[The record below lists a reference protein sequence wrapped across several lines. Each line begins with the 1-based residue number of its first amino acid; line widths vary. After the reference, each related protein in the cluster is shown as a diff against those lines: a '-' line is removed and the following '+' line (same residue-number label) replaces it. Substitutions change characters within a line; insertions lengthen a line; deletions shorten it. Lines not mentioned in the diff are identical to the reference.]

1 VFLCGQNTINLTFL
15 RRIIMYKKLMSLA
28 SIVNML
34 NLEVWKSYSI
44 HSAGKASLFRD
55 FVLVGFLLVA
65 SFLLTAMPA
74 AYAEDMYALEV
85 GVGMTVTIDDDD
97 DVLRLSSYTYEL
109 WLKDLEGPTGS
120 WRRVFH
126 KGLNNVN
133 TGRGP
138 LLSLRPDDPGLH
150 FAQSTGSGQETANVT
165 EGVPLNEWI
174 HIALVLTALD
184 GEQIIYMDGVEVVRN
199 DVSNLTDATQEPVL
213 QIAAANAASVV
224 VDDFRIWN
232 YIRTQEEIQADMNQ
246 EVTGVEEGLVGY
258 WRFNEGEG
266 TTAYDLSPYEN
277 HGTITDA
284 IWIKDAAPISAGK
297 PKVVASRPDPADGTL
312 MEDTWANLSWSPG
325 GSALSHDVYIGD
337 NFDDVDSGAEG
348 TFVGNQD
355 GTFIV
360 VGFPGFPFP
369 DGLVP
374 GTTYYWRIDE
384 VNDAEPNSPWK
395 GPVWSFSIPP
405 KTAYFPDPADGA
417 VSVALNAELSWTGG
431 YGSKLHTVYFGETF
445 EEVGNAT
452 GGSAQG
458 STEFTPGPL
467 KMAKTYYWR
476 VDEFDIVDTYK
487 GDVWSFTTEGAVTAL
502 DPVNGAEDVTQTPV
516 LTWAPGLGATY
527 DIYFGTDASA
537 LEKKASGNLGSES
550 YKPGQLEWNTT
561 YYWRVDEAN
570 SANADSPWIGPLW
583 SFTTANFLIIDDM
596 EAYNDLDP
604 ADPNSNRIFNA
615 WIDGYDDPTNG
626 SLVGNDMPPFAEQT
640 IVHGG
645 NQSMPMYYDNSAGK
659 SEATLTLTSNR
670 DWTVNGVNTL
680 TIWFRGGSY
689 NAAET
694 LYVALNGSAR
704 VDNDNPDAATIARWI
719 AWNID
724 LQKFTDQGVNL
735 TNINSITIGLS
746 SVTGGTG
753 TIYVDDIRLYPPA
766 Q

>member
-184 GEQIIYMDGVEVVRN
+184 GEQIIYIDGVEVVRN